1 MINLI
6 FNNVPHESGN
16 KKTLNLVIDY
26 CMVTWD
32 VIFEFLQDKTN
43 ILSKKFKIFVKNNYY
58 TLNDL
63 KLSFSETFKYN
74 EFMNFDVK
82 VS

>member
-16 KKTLNLVIDY
+16 KKTLNLVTDY

>member
-6 FNNVPHESGN
+6 FNKVLHESGE

-74 EFMNFDVK
+74 EFINFDVK